1 MGSFTEIIV
10 QASKLGT
17 VDEMREFMYEQ
28 ASQLYEDNDEVSEEL
43 VEGMISAALKLMA
56 PEQFDD
62 EEATELLSTI
72 EVPKKKNEKFAA
84 AANFSKEYLTKYE
97 TRDTSLFIRMEL
109 KTYFSLSVAECDLII
124 QKIEKD
130 RAKLGLKDKNGIVS
144 MISAL
149 DKPASV
155 EIADDVNS
163 EVMYEWSQYCVPSL
177 DNGYYTINSAGI
189 VRVEEK
195 TDSDGEVVEKTIE
208 VCRSPFVLCGKS
220 TPIHG
225 NTTFYK
231 IRFATSAG
239 EVCEAW
245 IEHSHLLT
253 KKGITE
259 KLVSLSINCPENNLQ
274 RETIDYISRSIA
286 EFGQHFKTEF
296 SSTQCGWSEDK
307 TRFMLGDRVVTEDS
321 VEPMLPVGNPV
332 GFNATK
338 KSGTLEAWIDTT
350 RKVLECDIVRFKAYD
365 AATAPL
371 VYLLGLESHVTDT
384 WGTSSEGKTFS
395 SLIGLSIFGST
406 ANNDSLVLS
415 QESTKNG
422 VLVTIRDYSDIPLL
436 FDETT
441 GKEDK
446 LKELVYQ
453 VASGLSKTK
462 STQDGKRCGSESYRT
477 TLFLTGENTLR
488 DSLDN
493 AGQMYRV
500 IELAF
505 DKEMPKY
512 DPGYVDSVK
521 KGLNANCGHVA
532 DLYVQKLIQKNSDG
546 TLENMLNECLSS
558 LPATESNIDGRS
570 KVLFAGI
577 MVAGKVL
584 EEVFSEI
591 GVSSK
596 DAEEIVNKYYK
607 KCITQNPI
615 ELEYIRALR
624 TVLNTISTEYKNFA
638 LCNNKEVV
646 SNDGSKKFGY
656 VDDDYIDIYG
666 TALTDILKRNGFK
679 PTKIKESWA
688 KLNVIAPKD
697 KSGNYRFYRFGEQE
711 PGVRI
716 FRKKA
721 EELLGLKK
729 RSIKSDP
736 PKLDEIAVVLE
747 TVKFLTKV
755 RGQADLDLINQI
767 VDNIAVESVI
777 NDLIHEGRVIQSSK
791 NVYKSS

>member
-1 MGSFTEIIV
+1 MDTLSEIIV
-10 QASKLGT
+10 QASKLDT
-17 VDEMREFMYEQ
+17 VDEMREFMCEQ
-28 ASQLYEDNDEVSEEL
+28 VGQLYEDMSEDDVDGMVSEIL
-43 VEGMISAALKLMA
+43 RKMA
-56 PEQFDD
+56 PETFDED
-62 EEATELLSTI
+62 EAAELLSAV
-72 EVPKKKNEKFAA
+72 EVPKKKDERLTAAITFA
-84 AANFSKEYLTKYE
+84 KECLTKYE
-97 TRDTSLFIRMEL
+97 TKDTRLFIRMEL
-109 KTYFSLSVAECDLII
+109 KAHFSLSVADCDMLI
-124 QKIEKD
+124 QRIEKD
-130 RAKLGLKDKNGIVS
+130 RAKIGLKSKDEIAS

-149 DKPASV
+149 DKPTSV
-155 EIADDVNS
+155 EIDDNVNN
-163 EVMYEWSQYCVPSL
+163 EVMNDWNQYCVPSL
-177 DNGYYTINSAGI
+177 DNGYYTISNDGI

-195 TDSDGEVVEKTIE
+195 ADKDGDVVEKTIE

-239 EVCEAW
+239 EVSEAW
-245 IEHSHLLT
+245 VEHAHLLT

-338 KSGTLEAWIDTT
+338 KSGTLEGWVETT
-350 RKVLECDIVRFKAYD
+350 RGVIGCDIVRFKAYD

-395 SLIGLSIFGST
+395 SLIGLSMFGST

-624 TVLNTISTEYKNFA
+624 TVLNTVSTEYKNFA

-688 KLNVIAPKD
+688 KLNLIAPKD

-777 NDLIHEGRVIQSSK
+777 NDLIHEGRVIQSSE